1 MTRTHQIVSAKL
13 PSELVSQLDAYIE
26 DAQPDHLGTLSRAS
40 IIHRL
45 IMQLVN
51 PDLVGKDLA
60 GQ

>member
-1 MTRTHQIVSAKL
+1 MKSFQVVSAKL
-13 PSELVSQLDAYIE
+13 PADLVSKLDAYIE

>member
-1 MTRTHQIVSAKL
+1 MKEFQVVSAKL
-13 PSELVSQLDAYIE
+13 PASLVDQLDHYIKQ
-26 DAQPDHLGTLSRAS
+26 AQPDHLGTLSRAS

-51 PDLVGKDLA
+51 PELVGKDLA